1 MLGIEFDGVYEIS
14 PFVKVEGMLSLG
26 NYEYGGDVTADVFDS
41 SRNLIGSGTIY
52 LDGVNVGDAAQKT

>member
-1 MLGIEFDGVYEIS
+1 MHTGIEFDGVYEIS

-41 SRNLIGSGTIY
+41 SRNFNWI
-52 LDGVNVGDAAQKT
+52 